1 MALDPME
8 NDDAIRKEM
17 GELSSH
23 LPPKQP
29 DLPPPGYFESL
40 PEKVTQRWKAE
51 EGRIHLRRVLIRRW
65 MAIAAICLGVMVAGW
80 WLFSRPDVSTFTPA
94 LTLSSS
100 EAYQYVMDNISDFDG
115 LMEQQVQWPMEEK
128 IIVPDSA
135 AAEEFLLEELQGH
148 EIEQMF

>member
-1 MALDPME
+1 MALNPIE
-8 NDDAIRKEM
+8 NDDIRKEM
-17 GELSSH
+17 GELSAH

-29 DLPPPGYFESL
+29 DLPPPGYFESI
-40 PEKVTQRWKAE
+40 PEKVIQRWKTK
-51 EGRIHLRRVLIRRW
+51 EGEIHHRRVLIRRW
-65 MAIAAICLGVMVAGW
+65 TAIAAISLGVMVAGW
-80 WLFSRPDVSTFTPA
+80 WLFSKPNASTFTPA

-128 IIVPDSA
+128 IIVPDSS

-148 EIEQMF
+148 ELEQLF

>member
-1 MALDPME
+1 MALNPIE
-8 NDDAIRKEM
+8 NDDIRKEM
-17 GELSSH
+17 GELSAH

-29 DLPPPGYFESL
+29 DLPPPGYFESI
-40 PEKVTQRWKAE
+40 PEKVIQRWKTK
-51 EGRIHLRRVLIRRW
+51 EGEIHHRRVLIRRW
-65 MAIAAICLGVMVAGW
+65 TAIAAISLGVMVAGW
-80 WLFSRPDVSTFTPA
+80 WLFSKPNASTFTPA

-128 IIVPDSA
+128 IIVPDSS

>member
-1 MALDPME
+1 MALNPIE
-8 NDDAIRKEM
+8 NDDIRKEM

-29 DLPPPGYFESL
+29 DLAPPGYFESI
-40 PEKVTQRWKAE
+40 PEKVIQRWKTE
-51 EGRIHLRRVLIRRW
+51 EGEIHHRRVLIRRW
-65 MAIAAICLGVMVAGW
+65 TAIAAISLGVMVAGW
-80 WLFSRPDVSTFTPA
+80 WLFSKPNASTFTPA

-128 IIVPDSA
+128 IIVPDSS